1 MVDPEIIQ
9 ERNMKMRNKNLQM
22 KKFVACLVF
31 KFVTDNRRFL
41 ERRDSQ
47 SDNVM
52 AVFLWPWIEI
62 WNDERLFRSSG
73 ITIY

>member
-1 MVDPEIIQ
+1 MDPEIIQ

-52 AVFLWPWIEI
+52 AVFL
-62 WNDERLFRSSG
+62 
-73 ITIY
+73 

>member
-1 MVDPEIIQ
+1 MVDPEITQ

-22 KKFVACLVF
+22 KKFVVCLDF

-41 ERRDSQ
+41 ERRDNR

-52 AVFLWPWIEI
+52 AVFL
-62 WNDERLFRSSG
+62 
-73 ITIY
+73 